1 MKRVILVAAV
11 LSTAF
16 SFSCRKIEVDGNGSN
31 NGGHGTGTGST
42 VTLTGRITNDVT
54 LKKGDEN
61 ILSGIVYI
69 TSGHTLTIEPGA
81 TVKGDY
87 KGTNVATLVITRG
100 AKIEAKGTQDN
111 PIVFTSSSADPR
123 SGDWG
128 GIVLC
133 GKASVN
139 TEFTGTGGGKGIME
153 VEGGVNNAQGDGL
166 AGGGATP
173 DDEDNSGTLQYVR
186 IEYAGYAYQPDK
198 EVNSLTMAAVGRGTT
213 IDHVQVTYAKDDA
226 FEWFGGTVNCKFLVA
241 YKTQDD
247 DFDSDNGFSGSVQFG
262 LIVRDSL
269 IADISKS
276 EAFESD
282 NNAAG
287 SAVTPQTKAVFSNIT
302 AVGPLATVNNIGNS
316 NYLAGAQIR
325 RNSSISIVNSV
336 FIGWPTGILIDASTG
351 RATDRN
357 ITDGTLLLAGV
368 VVAGCKNGVVYTK
381 GSNTDVTGTTT
392 ESINEWFSKPELK
405 NRVLPS
411 AENLY
416 TRPFDY
422 ANPDF
427 IPFGNSN
434 SVLVNK
440 PASGNNAAVTYTVF
454 DHPIVKERTFIQ
466 AVDFIGG
473 IAPAGENAGWHKGWT
488 KFDN

>member
-1 MKRVILVAAV
+1 MKKVTLSAAV
-11 LSTAF
+11 AIILMTA
-16 SFSCRKIEVDGNGSN
+16 SCRKIEMDGNSTG
-31 NGGHGTGTGST
+31 NGNGNGNGKGTI
-42 VTLTGRITNDVT
+42 VTLTGRITENTT

-69 TSGHTLTIEPGA
+69 ANGATLTVEAGA

-87 KGTNVATLVITRG
+87 KGANVAALVITRG
-100 AKIEAKGTQDN
+100 SKIEAKGTQDE
-111 PIVFTSSSADPR
+111 PIVFTSSSPDPR

-153 VEGGVNNAQGDGL
+153 VEGGINNANGDGL

-173 DDEDNSGTLQYVR
+173 DDADNSGTLQFVR

-198 EVNSLTMAAVGRGTT
+198 EVNSLTMAAVGSGTT

-226 FEWFGGTVNCKFLVA
+226 FEWFGGTVNCKYLIA

-247 DFDSDNGFSGSVQFG
+247 DFDTDNGFSGSVQFG

-276 EAFESD
+276 ESFESD
-282 NNAAG
+282 NNSAG

-302 AVGPLATVNNIGNS
+302 SVGPLATLNNVGNS

-325 RNSSISIVNSV
+325 RNSSISIFNTV
-336 FIGWPTGILIDASTG
+336 FLGWPTGILIDATTG

-357 ITDGTLLLAGV
+357 IADSTLRIRGV
-368 VVAGCKNGVVYTK
+368 IVAGCKTPVTYTK
-381 GSNTDVTGTTT
+381 GSNTDVTGATPQ
-392 ESINEWFSKPELK
+392 SIKTWFENPYFK
-405 NRVLPS
+405 NRIVES
-411 AENLY
+411 ADNLY

-422 ANPDF
+422 NSPDF
-427 IPFGNSN
+427 IPFGNTASI
-434 SVLVNK
+434 LVDQK
-440 PASGNNAAVTYTVF
+440 GKTPFTVF
-454 DHPIVKERTFIQ
+454 DDPVITARTFITK
-466 AVDFIGG
+466 VDFIGA
-473 IAPAGENAGWHKGWT
+473 IAPAGEYAGWHKGWT
-488 KFDN
+488 KFTNN

>member
-1 MKRVILVAAV
+1 MKKVTLSAAV
-11 LSTAF
+11 AIILMTA
-16 SFSCRKIEVDGNGSN
+16 SCRKIEMDGNSTG
-31 NGGHGTGTGST
+31 NGNGNGNGKGTI
-42 VTLTGRITNDVT
+42 VTLTGRITENTT

-69 TSGHTLTIEPGA
+69 ANGATLTVEAGA

-87 KGTNVATLVITRG
+87 KGANVAALVITRG
-100 AKIEAKGTQDN
+100 SKIEAKGTQDE
-111 PIVFTSSSADPR
+111 PIVFTSSSPDPR

-153 VEGGVNNAQGDGL
+153 VEGGINNANGDGL

-173 DDEDNSGTLQYVR
+173 DDADNSGTLQFVR

-198 EVNSLTMAAVGRGTT
+198 EVNSLTMAAVGSGTT

-226 FEWFGGTVNCKFLVA
+226 FEWFGGTVNCKYLIA

-247 DFDSDNGFSGSVQFG
+247 DFDTDNGFSGSVQFG

-276 EAFESD
+276 ESFESD
-282 NNAAG
+282 NNSAG

-302 AVGPLATVNNIGNS
+302 SVGPLATLNNAGNS

-325 RNSSISIVNSV
+325 RNSSISIFNTV
-336 FIGWPTGILIDASTG
+336 FLGWPTGILIDATTG

-357 ITDGTLLLAGV
+357 IADSTLRIRGV
-368 VVAGCKNGVVYTK
+368 IVAGCKTPVTYTK
-381 GSNTDVTGTTT
+381 GSNTDVTGATPQ
-392 ESINEWFSKPELK
+392 SIKTWFENPYFK
-405 NRVLPS
+405 NRIVES
-411 AENLY
+411 ADNLY

-422 ANPDF
+422 NSPDF
-427 IPFGNSN
+427 IPFGNTASI
-434 SVLVNK
+434 LVDQK
-440 PASGNNAAVTYTVF
+440 GKTPFTVF
-454 DHPIVKERTFIQ
+454 DDPVITARTFITK
-466 AVDFIGG
+466 VDFIGA
-473 IAPAGENAGWHKGWT
+473 IAPAGEYAGWHKGWT
-488 KFDN
+488 KFTNN